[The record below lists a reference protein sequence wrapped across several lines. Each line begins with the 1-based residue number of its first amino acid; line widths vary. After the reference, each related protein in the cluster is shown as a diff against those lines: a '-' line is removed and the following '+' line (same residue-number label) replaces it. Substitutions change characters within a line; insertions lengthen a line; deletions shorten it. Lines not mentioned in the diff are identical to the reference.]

1 MKLRKLASASK
12 AIHEAALGRRWRKQ
26 RGLRT
31 ISDHVLEYRAKRHP
45 RGPYRT
51 PLPDD
56 RLP

>member
-1 MKLRKLASASK
+1 METSSK
-12 AIHEAALGRRWRKQ
+12 GFCIDTLGNETPHQWRKR
-26 RGLRT
+26 RGLLT